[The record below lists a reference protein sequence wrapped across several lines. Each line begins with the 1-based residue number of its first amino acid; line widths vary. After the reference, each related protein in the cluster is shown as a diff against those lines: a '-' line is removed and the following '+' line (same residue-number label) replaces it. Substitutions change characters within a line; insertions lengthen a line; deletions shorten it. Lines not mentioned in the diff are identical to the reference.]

1 MIAPYDV
8 RNGGFTGGGINSV
21 TKSGTNEWHASAYMY
36 TKSPELQG
44 HRVRDYVGQ
53 VSEFSNRQ
61 YGVSLSG
68 PIVKNKLFFFVN
80 GELDRQDEPISNRL
94 ADSRVSAADLDDLA
108 KFLGDQFN
116 YNPGG
121 YDLSKTETRADRLTA
136 RIDWNINDRNTFSLK
151 YYYLK
156 SYNTNAPSTSG
167 APANGR
173 GPNAYA
179 MPFSSSY
186 YRTNNDFNIVMADWN
201 STIND
206 HMSNTL
212 KVGYSRLRDYRDM
225 DGGFFPQVDILKDGS
240 SYTVF
245 GTEANSYN
253 NQLDTDIFQIQDNF
267 TMNYGRHQITV
278 GTQSDYRT
286 FKNGFAQ
293 NYPGSWVFS
302 RSTTLSSTCWP
313 RRITWLR
320 TAI

>member
-1 MIAPYDV
+1 M
-8 RNGGFTGGGINSV
+8 
-21 TKSGTNEWHASAYMY
+21 
-36 TKSPELQG
+36 
-44 HRVRDYVGQ
+44 
-53 VSEFSNRQ
+53 
-61 YGVSLSG
+61 
-68 PIVKNKLFFFVN
+68 
-80 GELDRQDEPISNRL
+80 
-94 ADSRVSAADLDDLA
+94 
-108 KFLGDQFN
+108 
-116 YNPGG
+116 
-121 YDLSKTETRADRLTA
+121 
-136 RIDWNINDRNTFSLK
+136 K

-293 NYPGSWVFS
+293 NYPGLLVD
-302 RSTTLSSTCWP
+302 
-313 RRITWLR
+313 RRLQVQRAGREGLHGFARQYERIR
-320 TAI
+320 YSHV